1 MAKSNQ
7 ELLDKLA
14 EIKSRKESTKPTV
27 TVVKT
32 TKKDHVKKDI
42 QSKVDEHIQLH
53 AEYKELEKRLKQLRD
68 EIEPYMDEKDIM
80 ELSGT
85 DGGKIMRVEQSR
97 PEVTSRYTKY
107 DINIIEPQL
116 PATARKKCVVKVID
130 ADALKALGT
139 LGEIDQSIIAMATK
153 KTIISFTVKH

>member
-14 EIKSRKESTKPTV
+14 EIKSRKESTKP
-27 TVVKT
+27 VVKVI
-32 TKKDHVKKDI
+32 KKDHVKKDI

-68 EIEPYMDEKDIM
+68 EIEPYMDEKGIV
-80 ELSGT
+80 ELAGT

-97 PEVTSRYTKY
+97 PEVTSRYTQY